1 MDDKNISDDVDEKLL
16 EYYSLKK
23 EYISKHYDKFI
34 SPILMYPHS
43 KLQKRRQFQKLQ
55 KPLCINCS
63 QPVGTIFERTYH
75 ESYNEKQEIIVFT
88 AKCGNILNPCDLNIE
103 IHKSVREPY
112 DKVIKKADNMLNKI
126 KLNIIKLKNKIL
138 FSGKGNADDDIVTF
152 NGYKDDIIYYT
163 DLIGS
168 YTEENIM
175 INDNPEDID
184 RLKNLI
190 VSLNQIEIIQ
200 FKEFIEEYD
209 KTSDNN
215 FLNKAVNMYVSEII
229 PKLKEIQE
237 LKYKTNY
244 VERDSNGNFVLV
256 QSKYSPE
263 GMNLYDKNADEVV
276 SFITGI
282 KLKKNKTKIQI
293 SKNKKSNVDDM
304 DSTSNIKS
312 KSKKSK
318 TLKTTGKT
326 SKTKTSKKTL
336 KISDDVNEDDV
347 TEDVVEDVP
356 VPVIE
361 EKSKFKE
368 IIELDDGD
376 IVFDSDSD
384 DVKED
389 LNKRDDIVFNDEEND
404 KKEEIQNVGIG
415 EQQKLKVPKRIG
427 KNIILNEATEAIE

>member
-1 MDDKNISDDVDEKLL
+1 MEYTNISDDVDEKLS
-16 EYYSLKK
+16 EYYTLKK
-23 EYISKHYDKFI
+23 QYISKHYDKFI
-34 SPILMYPHS
+34 YPIVISPYS

-63 QPVGTIFERTYH
+63 QPVGTIFERKYYD
-75 ESYNEKQEIIVFT
+75 SYNDKREIIVFT

-103 IHKSVREPY
+103 IHKSLRESY
-112 DKVIKKADNMLNKI
+112 DKLIKKADKILNGI

-138 FSGKGNADDDIVTF
+138 FSGKDDSDIDKF
-152 NGYKDDIIYYT
+152 NDYKDDIIYYT
-163 DLIGS
+163 DIIGS

-175 INDNPEDID
+175 INDNPEDSD

-190 VSLNQIEIIQ
+190 ISLNQIEIIQ
-200 FKEFIEEYD
+200 FKEFIEEYN
-209 KTSDNN
+209 KTSDYN

-244 VERDSNGNFVLV
+244 VDRDENGNFVLV

-263 GMNLYDKNADEVV
+263 GMNMYDKNADEVV
-276 SFITGI
+276 TFITGI

-293 SKNKKSNVDDM
+293 SKNKKTNVDDM
-304 DSTSNIKS
+304 DATTNIKS

-336 KISDDVNEDDV
+336 KISDDVA
-347 TEDVVEDVP
+347 EDVVEDAPLSVP
-356 VPVIE
+356 IIK

-368 IIELDDGD
+368 IIEVDD
-376 IVFDSDSD
+376 DSD
-384 DVKED
+384 DVKEE
-389 LNKRDDIVFNDEEND
+389 LNKNTDIVFEVDDDEEND
-404 KKEEIQNVGIG
+404 DEKEIQNIG
-415 EQQKLKVPKRIG
+415 MREQQKLKVKVPKRIG
-427 KNIILNEATEAIE
+427 KNIILNEATEAIEETN